1 MLSFTQ
7 VSMNQILQH
16 IFHIRTHLLP
26 HFVDVRIPHKSNIIS
41 QVPQNQAR
49 FLSPDVIHQW
59 VKSRQIVSMTFIA
72 KKMRQ
77 VCLQNDASH
86 QSSTLHYSMV
96 LP

>member
-7 VSMNQILQH
+7 VAMNQILQH
-16 IFHIRTHLLP
+16 IFDKRTHLLP
-26 HFVDVRIPHKSNIIS
+26 HFMDVRIPQKSNIIS
-41 QVPQNQAR
+41 QVPQSQAR